1 MYYVYILKS
10 SKDGKLYTG
19 HTVNL
24 KQRLHRHNIGG
35 VRSTKNRRPMTLIYF
50 EKFHT
55 REKAVEREK
64 FLKTYRGGIEKIAI
78 AKSAHGNRMV
88 PIA

>member
-24 KQRLHRHNIGG
+24 KQRLHRHNMGG
-35 VRSTKNRRPMTLIYF
+35 VRSTKNRRPLKLIFY
-50 EKFHT
+50 EVYLKKDDAKR
-55 REKAVEREK
+55 REKYFKTTDGKKA
-64 FLKTYRGGIEKIAI
+64 LKIMLRKTLLIINNA
-78 AKSAHGNRMV
+78 
-88 PIA
+88 